1 MQPISVSLAQ
11 NYTPGQELPPLL
23 METYS
28 DQMTIEATRLYIREL
43 GKLGIR
49 VDHKP
54 FVFSQILGKVYGAKD
69 FYSALMGLGFPE
81 DRLDPDFYIRST
93 YASNG
98 SFNIP
103 HYSNPEYD
111 TFATKQLEAQTVDE
125 RRQALFSAQKIF
137 AQDLPSWPIC
147 TRNQINPVNTA
158 LFRNYHLSKGFGRVL
173 SRRTIP

>member
-1 MQPISVSLAQ
+1 MALDRRSRMTGMTRREFTAAALASTVMQPISVSLAQ

-49 VDHKP
+49 VNHKP
-54 FVFSQILGKVYGAKD
+54 LVFSQILGKVYGAKD
-69 FYSALMGLGFPE
+69 LYSALMGLGFPE

-98 SFNIP
+98 
-103 HYSNPEYD
+103 
-111 TFATKQLEAQTVDE
+111 
-125 RRQALFSAQKIF
+125 
-137 AQDLPSWPIC
+137 
-147 TRNQINPVNTA
+147 
-158 LFRNYHLSKGFGRVL
+158 
-173 SRRTIP
+173 